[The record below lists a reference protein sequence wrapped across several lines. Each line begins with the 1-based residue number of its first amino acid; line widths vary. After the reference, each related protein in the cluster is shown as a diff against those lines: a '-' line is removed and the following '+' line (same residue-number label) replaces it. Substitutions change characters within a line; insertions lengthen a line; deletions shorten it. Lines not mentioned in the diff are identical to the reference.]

1 MTTWKQLTIYISESD
16 YWHHQPLHQALLGI
30 ARQQKL
36 TGVTVVRAIA
46 GYGKHGVFRT
56 LNDLDPASESSSLPL
71 LVMVIDNETAIAKF
85 HALIEEMVEDKF
97 VTCQNL
103 EVF

>member
-1 MTTWKQLTIYISESD
+1 MATWKQLTIYISESD
-16 YWHHQPLHQALLGI
+16 CWHHQPLYQAMLGI

-56 LNDLDPASESSSLPL
+56 LNDLDPTSESSSLPL
-71 LVMVIDNETAIAKF
+71 LVMAIDNETAIAEF
-85 HALIEEMVEDKF
+85 YASIEEMVGDKF